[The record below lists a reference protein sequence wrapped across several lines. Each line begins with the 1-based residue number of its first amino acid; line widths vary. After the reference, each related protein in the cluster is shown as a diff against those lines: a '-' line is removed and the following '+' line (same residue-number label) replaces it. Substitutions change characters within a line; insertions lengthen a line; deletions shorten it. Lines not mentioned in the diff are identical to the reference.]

1 MASMV
6 AKACNSNSSQL
17 SGISVQEKGSRNKR
31 KFRADPPVSDASK
44 TVSVPLSDCS
54 SYEFSAEKL
63 DIMQNHGHSGGC
75 DMCNVSDGHSD
86 ALKLDLG
93 LSCAVGPFEAGT
105 SKGKEENVANDEV
118 HDADWSDLTE
128 SQLEELV
135 LNNLDTIFKSAIK
148 KLVDCGYT
156 EEFATRAVLR
166 SGLCYGCKD
175 TVSNIVEN
183 TLAFLRNGQELE
195 PAREQDFDDLQQME
209 KYILAELVCVIRE
222 VKPFFSTGD
231 AMWCLLVCDMNV
243 SLACAMESDSFGS
256 FLGDGVPNGTAT
268 APVQP
273 QARTEARSSENL
285 LNSGRQN
292 PSFACACHFPSETS
306 IMATVPCLHS
316 SPEVPTMTVRSNLKP
331 RNSSVQNGLVA
342 EKETTGSIEKSFT
355 AVGPTHSSV
364 SEEKF
369 IGSRKISGITKREY
383 ILRHKSIQLEKS
395 YRTYGSKGGSRAGK
409 LSSFGGL
416 ILDKKIKSVADSTGI
431 SVRNAT
437 FKISKETGTCLP
449 PDTLHNDLL
458 NTNGLP
464 PAFSLDTVNN
474 TISSI
479 PKTNFVSAI
488 PAIGDQTS
496 LPAPDTELSLS
507 LSSKNNSVPMP
518 ASCSSGAPNF
528 GYAGSPYEKSAG
540 QWVPQDKK
548 DESIMKLAP
557 RVRELQNQ
565 MQEWTE
571 WANQKVMQAAR
582 RLSKDK
588 AELKTLKQE
597 KEEVERLKKE
607 KQTLEENTMKKL
619 CEMENALCKASGQVE
634 RANAAVRRL
643 EVENSTLRKE
653 MEAAK
658 LQAAQSAASCQEVS
672 KREKNTLMKIQS
684 WEKQKIMFQEELV
697 AEKQR
702 KAQLQQKLE
711 QATELLDHQE
721 ARCKREEIAIEE
733 LLTQA
738 MSLKKDREQS
748 EASAKSKENIIRLK
762 AEKKLQKFKDDIEK
776 HEKEISQLRS
786 KMDSSKIAALRKGI
800 DGSYASRLTDS
811 RTPTTKESTKSY
823 SSRMVNNF
831 EDHSG
836 AGGVKR
842 ERECVMCLSE
852 EMSVVFLPCAH
863 QVVCTSCNE
872 LHEKQGMKECPSC
885 RSTIIKRIPV
895 HFSRS

>member
-6 AKACNSNSSQL
+6 AKACNSNTTQL
-17 SGISVQEKGSRNKR
+17 SSAMSVQEKGSRNKR
-31 KFRADPPVSDASK
+31 KFRADPPVSDGSK

-63 DIMQNHGHSGGC
+63 DIMQSHGHLSGC
-75 DMCNVSDGHSD
+75 DKCNVSEVHSD

-105 SKGKEENVANDEV
+105 SKGKEENVVNDEV

-128 SQLEELV
+128 VQLEELV

-183 TLAFLRNGQELE
+183 TLAFLRNGQELD

-256 FLGDGVPNGTAT
+256 FLGDGVPNGTVT
-268 APVQP
+268 APVPP
-273 QARTEARSSENL
+273 QVRTEARSSEN

-316 SPEVPTMTVRSNLKP
+316 SAEASIMSMRSNLKP
-331 RNSSVQNGLVA
+331 RNSVVQNGLVA
-342 EKETTGSIEKSFT
+342 EKETTGSVEKSFT

-369 IGSRKISGITKREY
+369 IGSRKISGVTKREY

-416 ILDKKIKSVADSTGI
+416 ILDKKMKSVADSSGI

-437 FKISKETGTCLP
+437 LKISKEMGTSFP
-449 PDTLHNDLL
+449 QDTLHDDLL

-479 PKTNFVSAI
+479 PKTSFVSAI

-496 LPAPDTELSLS
+496 LPAPNTELSLS
-507 LSSKNNSVPMP
+507 LSSKNNSVPLP
-518 ASCSSGAPNF
+518 ASCISGAPNF
-528 GYAGSPYEKSAG
+528 GYTGSPYEKSAG
-540 QWVPQDKK
+540 QWVPLDKK

-597 KEEVERLKKE
+597 KDEVERLKKE
-607 KQTLEENTMKKL
+607 KQNLEESTMKKL
-619 CEMENALCKASGQVE
+619 GEMENALCKASGQVE

-643 EVENSTLRKE
+643 EVENATLRQE

-697 AEKQR
+697 AEKHR
-702 KAQLQQKLE
+702 KAQFQHKLE
-711 QATELLDHQE
+711 QATDLLDHQE
-721 ARCKREEIAIEE
+721 VCLVVLFFLYTRIMNVI
-733 LLTQA
+733 LS
-738 MSLKKDREQS
+738 SLCS
-748 EASAKSKENIIRLK
+748 G
-762 AEKKLQKFKDDIEK
+762 
-776 HEKEISQLRS
+776 LRRV
-786 KMDSSKIAALRKGI
+786 M
-800 DGSYASRLTDS
+800 RLTMAS
-811 RTPTTKESTKSY
+811 QSCWSCLY
-823 SSRMVNNF
+823 SFFKM
-831 EDHSG
+831 
-836 AGGVKR
+836 
-842 ERECVMCLSE
+842 
-852 EMSVVFLPCAH
+852 
-863 QVVCTSCNE
+863 
-872 LHEKQGMKECPSC
+872 
-885 RSTIIKRIPV
+885 I
-895 HFSRS
+895 